1 MKAIILPVGNTDAMS
16 PLTTWMP
23 EFLIPVVNKPIVEH
37 LIELLVRHNIRD
49 IILVLKHMPYE
60 TEQYF
65 GAGERWGAN
74 ISYSLEKE
82 YKGIGPSLGR
92 ISSRLDELFLCLP
105 CNIIT
110 NVDISD
116 LVRAH
121 EKGYSNITVSKKT
134 KKNNSLVD
142 LRSDKIKKTEGF
154 YPFIMT
160 PKALSGLL
168 TSPGATKCLND
179 IISSLTAQGLSLN
192 AYYSSYALRTIH
204 SLDDYL
210 KVNRLVLK
218 DEFSGIV
225 IPGRQSQ
232 ADIWVGRQTKIHPD
246 VKIVSPSLIGSRCN
260 IHSGT
265 IIGGGTI
272 IGDNVIVDREVLI
285 EGSVILGNT
294 YVGSHTEIRDSVI
307 RKNAM
312 IDVPRLL
319 NVYVGDNF
327 ILGDLDRKVL
337 TEKGA
342 RLFNLTL
349 ALFLL
354 LLFSPIMIMLCLYH
368 LIFPSKRYFASE
380 ERLGRY
386 EVVDLEG
393 NMKPRPFR
401 LYTFRSKNRFIQK
414 LPGLFN
420 VIKGDMNLVG
430 NSPLTEEEVACLKGE
445 WEKLRFNAPSGL
457 FYLWQVEDSIEPT
470 WEEKMVTENYYAS
483 TRSFWGD
490 VKILL
495 KSFFPA
501 RKI

>member
-1 MKAIILPVGNTDAMS
+1 MKAIILPVGNTDTMS

-49 IILVLKHMPYE
+49 IILALKHMPYE

-65 GAGERWGAN
+65 GAGERWGAS

-105 CNIIT
+105 GNIIT

-121 EKGYSNITVSKKT
+121 EKGYGNITVSKKT
-134 KKNNSLVD
+134 KRNNSLVD
-142 LRSDKIKKTEGF
+142 LKSDEVKKTEGF

-160 PKALSGLL
+160 SKVLSGLL
-168 TSPGATKCLND
+168 TSSRAKCLKD

-192 AYYSSYALRTIH
+192 AYYSSYALRTIT

-210 KVNRLVLK
+210 KVNMLVLK
-218 DEFSGIV
+218 GEFSGIV

-246 VKIVSPSLIGSRCN
+246 VKIVPPSLIGSRCN
-260 IHSGT
+260 IHSGS
-265 IIGGGTI
+265 IIGGGAI
-272 IGDNVIVDREVLI
+272 IGDNVIVNREALI

-294 YVGSHTEIRDSVI
+294 YVGSHTEIRNSVI

-337 TEKGA
+337 TEKGE

-354 LLFSPIMIMLCLYH
+354 LLFSPIMIMLYLYH
-368 LIFPSKRYFASE
+368 LILPSKKYFASE
-380 ERLGRY
+380 KRLGRY

-393 NMKPRPFR
+393 NMKPRPFS

-430 NSPLTEEEVACLKGE
+430 NSPLTEEEAAPLKEE

-457 FYLWQVEDSIEPT
+457 FHLWQVEDSIEPT
-470 WEEKMVTENYYAS
+470 WEEKMVTENYYAA

-495 KSFFPA
+495 KSFFPG